1 MAKIDEIKKQ
11 NPRFNKSLID
21 VLKMIVP
28 GNENKYTETLL
39 KLIKTNPRRTHS
51 DYINDLRVE
60 LTRRFGVPEFQVS
73 EMDNHEM
80 VLTWTLLDLYI
91 APDDSRAFIKF
102 CELNERKLIDNPDVT
117 SYSSFKQIEEA
128 NAIAEIKL
136 LDKISEKQIHKIYED
151 SEWISLRP
159 LTYNASLKY
168 GASTKWCTAMQNDQA
183 YYNKYGSRGI
193 LIYNINRKTGL
204 KVACYKSLIAD
215 EPEFSFWD
223 VKDVRIDSMESGLP
237 DNIIQAI
244 RNEINTNTKS
254 NYDLGVELGIYGA
267 VKVMPEVE
275 ELLRARLVARND
287 ERFNAL
293 QGAINN
299 VGRDEEVEPDEVAN
313 PEPYFTVANPNGILT
328 GITGPNGTTTGTITI
343 NPYTWT
349 MPMNTATFLTNTD
362 ANGEIRHYVEP
373 SDIVYG
379 QSLHDGI
386 MRQLAELEERA
397 NSIEERANVLN
408 EPTDSLN
415 MQGLIRESQ
424 AADPSLIERAADVA
438 RRAFGSNR
446 NRYDD
451 VF

>member
-39 KLIKTNPRRTHS
+39 KLIKTNPRRTTS
-51 DYINDLRVE
+51 DYMGDVRIE

-73 EMDNHEM
+73 EMDNHEL
-80 VLTWTLLDLYI
+80 VLVWTLLDLYI
-91 APDDSRAFIKF
+91 APDDSKAFIKF
-102 CELNERKLIDNPDVT
+102 CEFNERKLIDNPDVT
-117 SYSSFKQIEEA
+117 SYSSFQQIVEA
-128 NAIAEIKL
+128 NTIAEVKL
-136 LDKISEKQIHKIYED
+136 LDKESEKQIHKVYED
-151 SEWISLRP
+151 SEWIVLRP

-168 GASTKWCTAMQNDQA
+168 GASTKWCTAMQSDDS
-183 YYNKYGSRGI
+183 YYKKYTNRGI
-193 LIYNINRKTGL
+193 LIYNINRKTGV

-223 VKDVRIDSMESGLP
+223 VKDIRIDSMESGLP

-244 RNEINTNTKS
+244 RNEINTNTKT

-287 ERFNAL
+287 ERFGAL
-293 QGAINN
+293 QDAINN
-299 VGRDEEVEPDEVAN
+299 VGRDEEVEPDEVVN
-313 PEPYFTVANPNGILT
+313 PEPYLTAVDPNGLT
-328 GITGPNGTTTGTITI
+328 NGLNGTTTGTITI
-343 NPYTWT
+343 NPFTWT

-362 ANGEIRHYVEP
+362 SNGEIRHYVEP

-379 QSLHDGI
+379 QSLYDGI

-397 NSIEERANVLN
+397 DSIEERARILN
-408 EPTDSLN
+408 ERS
-415 MQGLIRESQ
+415 
-424 AADPSLIERAADVA
+424 ERL
-438 RRAFGSNR
+438 
-446 NRYDD
+446 
-451 VF
+451 

>member
-39 KLIKTNPRRTHS
+39 KLIKANPRRTHS

-60 LTRRFGVPEFQVS
+60 LTRRFGVPEYQVS

-91 APDDSRAFIKF
+91 APDDSKTFIKF

-117 SYSSFKQIEEA
+117 SYSSFQQIEEA
-128 NAIAEIKL
+128 NTIAEVKL
-136 LDKISEKQIHKIYED
+136 LDKESEKQIRKIYED
-151 SEWISLRP
+151 SEWIVLRP

-168 GASTKWCTAMQNDQA
+168 GASTKWCTAMQSDDS
-183 YYNKYGSRGI
+183 YYKKYTNRGI
-193 LIYNINRKTGL
+193 LIYNINRKTGV

-244 RNEINTNTKS
+244 RNEINTNTKT
-254 NYDLGVELGIYGA
+254 NYDLSVEVGINDT
-267 VKVMPEVE
+267 VKAIPEFEASV
-275 ELLRARLVARND
+275 RARLVANND
-287 ERFNAL
+287 IRFGAL
-293 QGAINN
+293 QDAINN

-313 PEPYFTVANPNGILT
+313 PEPYLTAVNPNGLT
-328 GITGPNGTTTGTITI
+328 TGLTGPNGTTTGTITI
-343 NPYTWT
+343 NPFTWT

-362 ANGEIRHYVEP
+362 SNGEIRHYVEP

-397 NSIEERANVLN
+397 DSIEERARILN
-408 EPTDSLN
+408 ERS
-415 MQGLIRESQ
+415 
-424 AADPSLIERAADVA
+424 ERL
-438 RRAFGSNR
+438 
-446 NRYDD
+446 
-451 VF
+451 